1 LISNTAKSTV
11 FHRIWSSASNAPT
24 KKIIYDKD
32 RDWTWSELLWR
43 AQAYADALEGALVGS
58 SHTPIVPILVNRSG
72 DTVAAILG
80 ALIAGCGFAP
90 MSSQQP
96 LTRIKHCFNALDARA
111 VINPEG
117 VDYWNGG
124 EAEKPYQV
132 VVHDRFDIK
141 GGLPPQPM
149 EVSQEK
155 TLYVLF
161 TSGSTGEPKGVIA
174 SYGNIENTML
184 WSKDILTWNRD
195 DVIGCCTNFF
205 FDISMFDV
213 FSSLYFDV
221 PLAIY
226 SQPSEVEQMV
236 AETSQFKITS
246 VFGVPTF
253 FSQIL
258 RLGMLGDSRLSSLR
272 RVISGGDFFPPSH
285 VIGWLEALPDI
296 DLFNVWGPTET
307 SIVNTMH
314 RVTAEDLPALCQGR
328 SAPVGMAH
336 ERMPFC
342 LIDKDGSVLRLPN
355 QRGEI
360 CMLGECV
367 TQGYLGDTERTT
379 YAYIEIDGMRAFRT
393 QDLGYV
399 DEAGN
404 LFIVGRMGST
414 VKVAGYRIDLGE
426 VESVA
431 VALADI
437 HLACGFVYEG
447 IPESGDRELWL
458 AAEPK
463 HGQAKLDIY
472 SIKKKLRAAL
482 PIYMVPKRIF
492 IFPNLPRNPNG
503 KIDRAAV
510 LELALT
516 QLDL

>member
-1 LISNTAKSTV
+1 MISNAAKSTI
-11 FHRIWSSASNAPT
+11 FQRIWSFATNAPT

-32 RDWTWSELLWR
+32 REWTWSELLWR
-43 AQAYADALEGALVGS
+43 AQEYADALECMPVAS
-58 SHTPIVPILVNRSG
+58 SHTLIVPILVNRSG
-72 DTVAAILG
+72 ETVAAILG
-80 ALIAGCGFAP
+80 TLIAGRGFAP

-96 LTRIKHCFNALDARA
+96 LTRITYCLNALDAKA

-117 VDYWNGG
+117 VEYWNGG
-124 EAEKPYQV
+124 EAEKPHQV
-132 VVHDRFDIK
+132 NVRGKLDVI
-141 GGLPPQPM
+141 GLPPQPM
-149 EVSQEK
+149 EVNQK
-155 TLYVLF
+155 KILYVLF
-161 TSGSTGEPKGVIA
+161 TSGSTGEPKGVMA

-184 WSKDILTWNRD
+184 WSLDVLTWD
-195 DVIGCCTNFF
+195 QGDVIGCCTNFF

-213 FSSLYFDV
+213 FSSLYFNV

-226 SQPSEVEQMV
+226 SQPSEVEQV
-236 AETSQFKITS
+236 VSETSQFQITS

-258 RLGMLGDSRLSSLR
+258 RLGMLCDSRLSSLR
-272 RVISGGDFFPPSH
+272 RIISGGDFFPPAH
-285 VIGWLEALPDI
+285 VIGWLEALPDV

-328 SAPVGMAH
+328 SAPVGRAH

-342 LIDKDGSVLRLPN
+342 LIDKEGSVLRLPN

-367 TQGYLGDTERTT
+367 TQGYLGDSGRTAD
-379 YAYIEIDGMRAFRT
+379 AYIEIDGMRAFRT
-393 QDLGYV
+393 QDLGFV

-404 LFIVGRMGST
+404 LFIVGRIGST

-426 VESVA
+426 VESAA
-431 VALADI
+431 VVLPDV
-437 HLACGFVYEG
+437 HLACGLVYEG
-447 IPESGDRELWL
+447 HLESGDRELWL

-463 HGQAKLDIY
+463 HGEAKLDIY
-472 SIKKKLRAAL
+472 SIKKQLRAAL
-482 PIYMVPKRIF
+482 PLYMVPKRIF
-492 IFPNLPRNPNG
+492 IFPHLPRNPNG

-510 LELALT
+510 LRLALT
-516 QLDL
+516 QMELK